1 MTLPPGRFYSGHA
14 MDSDLDELERKVAAL
29 IAYAQTLREAN
40 EALARALGEARERER
55 EFAQRMET
63 ARGRLDAL
71 IEQLPH

>member
-1 MTLPPGRFYSGHA
+1 

-29 IAYAQTLREAN
+29 IACVQSLRDAN
-40 EALARALGEARERER
+40 EKLARELDLAHERER
-55 EFAQRMET
+55 TYAERMAA